1 MRVFRQSI
9 RRLLILLAL
18 FGGAGTLWP
27 QQSAADSLLR
37 LLSRPAPDTQRVR
50 LLTDYAWAIVET
62 QTGESET
69 RFREALRLAQRQQYL
84 IGEGAAWN
92 GLGAVETIRGN
103 NAKAIE
109 YYEKALEVRRNTGVQ
124 QDIAGTINNLAL
136 AYETAGKYDASL
148 KLHRENLR
156 IAETLRD
163 TFRMARAYRNIA
175 GLLESEGAY
184 AEAQSQL
191 NEARLIFENFN
202 DSVGMAQS
210 YTMMGHI
217 YFELDR
223 YDLAH
228 EWYGRALD
236 IQRSLQDPDGI
247 ADALT
252 DYGNVLDELDSSKM
266 AIQYYLQALEI
277 RRQLED
283 EPGAGTVYYNIA
295 EAYKHLEDYTQALYY
310 LQKAF
315 EIRAALEDTPGL
327 MECYNVQG
335 DVLRRQGRLR
345 EAMACTEKYF
355 AIAEALG
362 EEKYI
367 ERAYKDFAE
376 LYAALKDYKKAFEFQ
391 RLHDTYRHGR
401 VDATMARSFARREA
415 LFADQKKQQEIE
427 QQKQKIQ
434 LRDAEI
440 NRRNAELKAFFG
452 GVVALLLLVALLYNR
467 NRIRAKANRDLAAQ
481 NAVIERERRR
491 ADELLTNILPTAAAA
506 ELKAHNRV
514 KPVRY
519 ESVSVLFSDFKNF
532 TVIAEQMNPED
543 LVQALD
549 DYFRLFDQIS
559 ARHGM
564 EKIKTIGDAYMCAGG
579 LPTPNDTHPLDAVR
593 AALDMQQAL
602 QELMQVRRVQG
613 LPVFEMRIGI
623 HTGPVVAGVV
633 GSHKFAY
640 DIWGDAVNTAARM
653 EQGGEPGKINI
664 SETTYELVKNQVV
677 CTYRGRLSAKN
688 KGEIAM
694 YFVERLGED
703 PIHQAGRPKS

>member
-9 RRLLILLAL
+9 RMLLLLAL
-18 FGGAGTLWP
+18 CGGAGTLRP
-27 QQSAADSLLR
+27 QPSAADSLLR

-50 LLTDYAWAIVET
+50 MLIDYAWEIVET
-62 QTGESET
+62 QTGESEN

-103 NAKAIE
+103 NTKAIE

-228 EWYGRALD
+228 EWYGRALE
-236 IQRSLQDPDGI
+236 IQRSLRDPDGI

-252 DYGNVLDELDSSKM
+252 DYGNVLDELDSSKT

-452 GVVALLLLVALLYNR
+452 GVIALLLLVALLYNR

-532 TVIAEQMNPED
+532 TVIAEQMKPED

-694 YFVERLGED
+694 YFVEQFGAD